1 MTVSAAEV
9 GSRSLRLFVA
19 ASCLGGLCACATT
32 SGGSQMQADL
42 DTLQQQVWKLQ
53 KDNAALAQ
61 QVAGAG
67 PATAGPEAALA
78 EVRARL
84 ETLQHDVEVLRTR
97 SEETEQRLTT
107 LSDSLRATR
116 EALEA
121 VARSHPP
128 SVAAPSGI
136 VAAPGSVGVPAS
148 GAPAGLPPVA
158 PVARDSPVAAASG
171 GTAIG
176 VDLYRLGYGDYAKGN
191 TDLALAELQDFVRL
205 NPADELADD
214 AQYLIGEVYFSQQKY
229 PEAVAAYDRLLSE
242 HADGDKAA
250 AAYLKKGLALLE
262 MNRTADAV
270 IQLQHVVSAYPKS
283 EEARL
288 ARERLRALGLRER

>member
-1 MTVSAAEV
+1 
-9 GSRSLRLFVA
+9 
-19 ASCLGGLCACATT
+19 
-32 SGGSQMQADL
+32 MQADL

-67 PATAGPEAALA
+67 PATAGPDAALG

-84 ETLQHDVEVLRTR
+84 ETLQHDVDVLRTR
-97 SEETEQRLTT
+97 SEETEQRLIT

-128 SVAAPSGI
+128 PAAAPSGV
-136 VAAPGSVGVPAS
+136 VAAPGSAGVPVS
-148 GAPAGLPPVA
+148 GAPVGLPPVA
-158 PVARDSPVAAASG
+158 PAGRDSPVAGASG

-191 TDLALAELQDFVRL
+191 YDLALAELQDFVRL
-205 NPADELADD
+205 NPADDLADD
-214 AQYLIGEVYFSQQKY
+214 SQYLIGEVYFSQQKY

-242 HADGDKAA
+242 HAGGDKVA